1 MRGGITIL
9 SLQLTDQNNRGQVG
23 PGLSRDVWFVNTG
36 FGLESPILERG
47 RRGLDLVFGGVMYPV
62 LASSPVAS

>member
-1 MRGGITIL
+1 MRGGITIR

-23 PGLSRDVWFVNTG
+23 PGLSRDEWFINTG
-36 FGLESPILERG
+36 FGLDSPALER
-47 RRGLDLVFGGVMYPV
+47 RRRRLDPVFGGEMCPV